1 MNQIRLINTTAYE
14 HLMERQPKTW
24 CMAYF
29 EEDGCYNI
37 VKNDNSKSFN
47 ATLVIAMKK
56 PILAILA
63 EITIFVMDRM
73 YH

>member
-1 MNQIRLINTTAYE
+1 
-14 HLMERQPKTW
+14 MERQPKTW

-56 PILAILA
+56 PILAIFE

-73 YH
+73 